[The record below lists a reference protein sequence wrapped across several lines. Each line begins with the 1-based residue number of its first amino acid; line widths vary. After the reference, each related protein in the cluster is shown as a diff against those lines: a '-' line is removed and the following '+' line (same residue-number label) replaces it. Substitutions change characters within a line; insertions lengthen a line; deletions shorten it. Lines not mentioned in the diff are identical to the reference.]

1 MDPDVWSPRNGRSQG
16 LQAPY
21 SMKPALPGAASS
33 CASPVFSLLPLEPR
47 LPHACS
53 SSCIFCENSNKKH
66 RHLSF
71 KSYPLLH
78 QSAAPVLGV
87 THLQHP
93 KNLAREKA
101 ALAPGEVWGGVTTR
115 RVLHGPP
122 GLTVPAVG
130 VRVSRE
136 GPLNPAG
143 KRVYTSTCANAPT

>member
-1 MDPDVWSPRNGRSQG
+1 MDPDVWSPRNRRSQG
-16 LQAPY
+16 LQPPY

-33 CASPVFSLLPLEPR
+33 CASPVFLLLPLEPR

-71 KSYPLLH
+71 KCYPLLH
-78 QSAAPVLGV
+78 QSAAPVLGSHIC
-87 THLQHP
+87 TPRTSQGRKLHW
-93 KNLAREKA
+93 RR
-101 ALAPGEVWGGVTTR
+101 GEVWGGVTTR
-115 RVLHGPP
+115 CVLHGPP
-122 GLTVPAVG
+122 GLTGPAVG